1 MNITVGEI
9 VALNTS
15 GDIHEAKVRIR
26 AAFMTVPLLDGLD
39 VRCGDQILIESG
51 IGIAKIT
58 GSPGSESRQEKE
70 S

>member
-15 GDIHEAKVRIR
+15 GDIREAKVRVR
-26 AAFMTVPLLDGLD
+26 AACMTVPLLAGLD
-39 VRCGDQILIESG
+39 VKCGDQILIESG

-58 GSPGSESRQEKE
+58 GSSGSKSLQEKE